1 MNVSEIERRDQPIV
15 LPPVPKS
22 PVILWVPLLTAIVSF
37 LIFWVAVVNGWFG
50 KAYAGVGEFC
60 ECQHPGLIKE
70 PSNTWS
76 NLGFIFSGLSIAWL
90 LRRGTYDGNSNS
102 LTRGLFYPVFYSSL
116 VVFLGPGS
124 MAKHATNA
132 PWGGFCDMLS
142 MYLLASFTVAYAAE
156 RFFRLKPLH
165 FTLMFLLVLASC
177 IIANFTHCSILFDF
191 FGSTAFAFYIL
202 LTAVLEVLNIYVR
215 KVQHET
221 RWAYFA
227 IGTLLLSF
235 GIWNISKTGAP
246 LCYPDSLI
254 QGHAIWHLL
263 DALAAFFLFR
273 YYVSEHSDLEPAPL

>member
-1 MNVSEIERRDQPIV
+1 MP
-15 LPPVPKS
+15 PPVQKS
-22 PVILWVPLLTAIVSF
+22 PLIIWVPILTALLSMV
-37 LIFWVAVVNGWFG
+37 LFWLAVVNGWLG
-50 KAYAGVGEFC
+50 ASDPGVGEFC

-76 NLGFIFSGLSIAWL
+76 NLGFIFSGLSIARL
-90 LRRGTYDGNSNS
+90 LRRGTYDGNSNG
-102 LTRGLFYPVFYSSL
+102 LTRSLFYPVFYSSL

-132 PWGGFCDMLS
+132 PLGGFCDMLS

-156 RFFRLKPLH
+156 RFFRLKPLQ
-165 FTLMFLLVLASC
+165 FTWIFSLVLTSC
-177 IIANFTHCSILFDF
+177 IIANFTHCSIIFGF
-191 FGSTAFAFYIL
+191 FGNTAFAFYML
-202 LTAVLEVLNIYVR
+202 LTVVLEVLNIYVR

-221 RWAYFA
+221 RWAFFSV
-227 IGTLLLSF
+227 GTLLLSF
-235 GIWNISKTGAP
+235 VIWNISKTGAP

-273 YYVSEHSDLEPAPL
+273 YYVSEHSELKPEAD